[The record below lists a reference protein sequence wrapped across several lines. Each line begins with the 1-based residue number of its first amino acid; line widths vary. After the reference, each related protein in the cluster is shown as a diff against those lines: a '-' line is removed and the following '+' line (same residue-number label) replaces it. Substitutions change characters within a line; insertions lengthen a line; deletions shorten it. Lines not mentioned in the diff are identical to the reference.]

1 MKTNIVILNYNG
13 ENLLSECLPSIV
25 AASKNADCDCR
36 VTVLDNRSTDQSID
50 LLKKDFPE
58 VDIYIAKKN
67 KIYFSYNDIAKD
79 IDDDIMVVMN
89 NDIKLDRDYIKY
101 LIAPFFEND
110 DIFFVA
116 AKGFSFDGKDY
127 QGDKSKTGFRWG
139 IMEPE
144 VYFKGYEN
152 TSDILGYTFSA
163 GVGAFDRKKF
173 IELGGYDDIYYPG
186 RYEDVDL
193 SYRGWKRGWVGL
205 YQPKSVHYHKGGAS
219 FNRDYK
225 QKEIARDVF
234 RNSILF
240 TIKNI
245 TDPILLLK
253 ALGLTLLR
261 VFYYCLTG
269 RWYMVE
275 GFFAA
280 INRSQE
286 ALKAKHKQRK
296 NFLLSDK
303 EAIGKINRDIQ
314 ARPITFKTRL
324 IDKIK
329 DSIVNLDKIDDPI
342 KRRSLLALFFPIGML
357 FFPLEYILIRELLG
371 CEKILDLGCGTHS
384 MVGILPKERFHTVG
398 VELFDPYLDKAIES
412 KRHAE
417 YIKADMLQVAFDDN
431 SFDAVVLLDVVEHL
445 KKEDGLALLE
455 KAKKWARKK
464 IIVNT
469 PNGFFKQAAYDD
481 NDLQEHLSGWE
492 ISEFKKWG
500 FSVNGLRGFN
510 WMHLLLGR
518 PKISDKLKEAL
529 VRVINIFNFIVYF
542 FPRKAH
548 QIFCV
553 KTMIK
558 E

>member
-1 MKTNIVILNYNG
+1 
-13 ENLLSECLPSIV
+13 
-25 AASKNADCDCR
+25 
-36 VTVLDNRSTDQSID
+36 
-50 LLKKDFPE
+50 
-58 VDIYIAKKN
+58 
-67 KIYFSYNDIAKD
+67 
-79 IDDDIMVVMN
+79 MVVMN
-89 NDIKLDRDYIKY
+89 NDIKLDCDYIKY
-101 LIAPFFEND
+101 LVEPFTENK

-127 QGDKSKTGFRWG
+127 QGDKARLSFRWG

-144 VYFKGYEN
+144 VHFKGYEN
-152 TSDILGYTFSA
+152 TSDTLGYTFSA

-193 SYRGWKRGWVGL
+193 CYRGWKRGWIGL

-261 VFYYCLTG
+261 VAYYSVTG
-269 RWYMVE
+269 RRHMVE

-280 INRSQE
+280 INRYQE
-286 ALKAKHKQRK
+286 ALKKRREQRK
-296 NFLLSDK
+296 NFLLSDE
-303 EAIGKINRDIQ
+303 EAIKKINRDIHG
-314 ARPITFKTRL
+314 RPITFKAKL
-324 IDKIK
+324 INSVKN
-329 DSIVNLDKIDDPI
+329 SIVNLDKIDNPA
-342 KRRSLLALFFPIGML
+342 KRRIFLALFFPIGML
-357 FFPLEYILIRELLG
+357 LFPLEYILIRELLG
-371 CEKILDLGCGTHS
+371 CERILDLGCGTHS

-398 VELFDPYLDKAIES
+398 VELFDPYLDKAIKS

-417 YIKADMLQVAFDDN
+417 YIKADMLKIDFDDN
-431 SFDAVVLLDVVEHL
+431 SFDAVVLLDVVEHF

-455 KAKKWARKK
+455 KSKKWARKK
-464 IIVNT
+464 VIVNT
-469 PNGFFKQAAYDD
+469 PNGFFEQAAYDD
-481 NDLQEHLSGWE
+481 NVLQRHLSGWE
-492 ISEFKKWG
+492 ISEFKQWG

-518 PKISDKLKEAL
+518 SKLSNKLKEML
-529 VRVINIFNFIVYF
+529 IRIINIFNFIVYF

-553 KTMIK
+553 KNITK
-558 E
+558 DQDDS